1 MAIEKQIW
9 IDLIKEGLVPNTSFM
24 SQSVDMTEFVDYNK
38 INLAE
43 AGVDPDVLIDNTVFP
58 VPAAQRSDSPLELPL
73 HTFDTKNTIVRNVEE
88 KESSYNKMDSVVR
101 SHRNALVKKTSAF
114 AAYNW
119 CPTENGI
126 YTPVLATSSAANKA
140 GYKRLSFEDLLLME
154 AKYRELD
161 VDMDSL
167 VAVLTPMHLA
177 DLMAEDMKLY
187 REILASKKAF
197 SFNLFNFSQLPIF
210 DATTMR
216 KKAFG
221 AAVDPTKDAPA
232 SLFYCKDEV
241 MRAQGTVEVF
251 AKYKDPDQRGD
262 VLGFQQRFT
271 ALSIRGKYMGA
282 IYSPK

>member
-9 IDLIKEGLVPNTSFM
+9 IELIKEGLIPDTSFL
-24 SQSVDMTEFVDYNK
+24 SQSVDMSEFVDHNK

-58 VPAAQRSDSPLELPL
+58 VQAAQRADSPLELAL
-73 HTFDTKNTIVRNVEE
+73 HTFDTMNTIVRNIEE
-88 KESSYNKMDSVVR
+88 KESSYNKMDSVIR
-101 SHRNALVKKTSAF
+101 SHRNALTKKTSAF
-114 AAYNW
+114 AAHNW
-119 CPTENGI
+119 CPSENGV
-126 YTPVLATSSAANKA
+126 YTPVLAASGVANKA
-140 GYKRLSFEDLLLME
+140 GYKRFSFEDLLLME

-177 DLMAEDMKLY
+177 DLMAEDMKQY
-187 REILASKKAF
+187 REILAAKKVF
-197 SFNLFNFSQLPIF
+197 SFSLFNFSKLPVF
-210 DATTMR
+210 DSTTMR

-221 AAVDPTKDAPA
+221 AVADPTKDAPA

-271 ALSIRGKYMGA
+271 ALSIRNKYTGA